1 MISAGNSSASA
12 SGRDRISPAET
23 VSPSTLVS
31 LLPRLFGNQF
41 CSLMATECT
50 FLGPS
55 RKRGPPKGYIDAIEA
70 RLHQT
75 EAVLGIILS
84 LAGGLDGSRGPGDQG
99 ASSLIEDLCQVR
111 RLFRNQ
117 FPSSS
122 LCTDK
127 PSITGS
133 ACPLHPP
140 SRRGD
145 TIWFKV
151 EGQAAYRPAV
161 EIEAARL
168 FGYFG
173 TVSSLPPFHQS
184 FLTSV
189 PFPPHSKSFYGRNH
203 PIRI

>member
-1 MISAGNSSASA
+1 
-12 SGRDRISPAET
+12 
-23 VSPSTLVS
+23 
-31 LLPRLFGNQF
+31 
-41 CSLMATECT
+41 MAPECT

-84 LAGGLDGSRGPGDQG
+84 LAGGLDGSRGPGDPG
-99 ASSLIEDLCQVR
+99 AGSLIEDLCQVC

-117 FPSSS
+117 FPSLS

-133 ACPLHPP
+133 TCPLHPP

-145 TIWFKV
+145 TLRFKV
-151 EGQAAYRPAV
+151 EGKTAYRPAV

-173 TVSSLPPFHQS
+173 TVSSLPPVHQS
-184 FLTSV
+184 SLTSV
-189 PFPPHSKSFYGRNH
+189 PFPFLPNHSTAGIIRFGSEHQTLAPPPFDPYPQ
-203 PIRI
+203 PIERMAGSGNFQNPGP